1 MPKAEES
8 PTEMRYFASLRM
20 TKIGFFS
27 RLLVINITLFVM
39 HVLGIETSCDE
50 TSAAVVRD
58 GNRVLSNVTA
68 SSLSF
73 HRRYGGVIP
82 EIAFRMQLG
91 SITGVCDCALNE
103 AGIGLGDIGLI
114 AVTNG
119 PGLSGSLNVGV
130 NFAKSAALSAGIP
143 LTAVNHLQGHIY
155 ANFLCHSGIRLPFI
169 ALIVSGGHTG
179 IYYVN
184 DCDDMEELG
193 STADDACG
201 EAYDKVAKI
210 LGFGYPGGPVIERRA
225 AESSGKSGIK
235 FNCAAAG
242 SKYGFSF
249 SGIKT
254 AVLYYVAGQSR
265 KGPLPPD
272 LANDIA
278 YAFQEAVAGVLV
290 EKTLSAARDK
300 KTAHILVGGG
310 VAANLRLRQGFETRA
325 AKLGLRVFFPEKRFC
340 LDNGAMIAGL
350 GYRLYRKGRVAGPG
364 LELQLD

>member
-1 MPKAEES
+1 
-8 PTEMRYFASLRM
+8 MR
-20 TKIGFFS
+20 
-27 RLLVINITLFVM
+27 
-39 HVLGIETSCDE
+39 VLGIETSCDE
-50 TSAAVVRD
+50 TSAAVVCE
-58 GNRVLSNVTA
+58 GKRVLSNVTA

-82 EIAFRMQLG
+82 EIAFRMQLD
-91 SITGVCDCALNE
+91 SIAGVCDCALSE
-103 AGIGLGDIGLI
+103 AGMELGDIGLI

-130 NFAKSAALSAGIP
+130 NFAKSAAISAAIP
-143 LTAVNHLQGHIY
+143 LTAVNHLHGHIY
-155 ANFLCHSGIRLPFI
+155 ANFLCHSGIRFPCV
-169 ALIVSGGHTG
+169 ALIVSGGHTAV
-179 IYYVN
+179 YYVR
-184 DCDDMEELG
+184 DCGDMEELG

-210 LGFGYPGGPVIERRA
+210 LGLGYPGGPVIESRA
-225 AESSGKSGIK
+225 AESSGKRGIK
-235 FNCAAAG
+235 FNCSAPG

-254 AVLYYVAGQSR
+254 AVLYYVSGQLR

-272 LANDIA
+272 MINDIA

-290 EKTLSAARDK
+290 EKTISAARDR
-300 KTAHILVGGG
+300 KTAQILVGGG
-310 VAANLRLRQGFETRA
+310 VAANSRLRREFETRA
-325 AKLGLRVFFPEKRFC
+325 AKPGMKVFFPEKRFC

-350 GYRLYRKGRVAGPG
+350 GYRLYRKGSVSGAG